1 MTVEQLETINYLN
14 KAFYLNKRIDALI
27 AEKKE
32 NEHIAMKCT
41 ANYDN
46 DGSTN
51 PSKGNSQEKILIK
64 IAEQEN
70 EIDCFIDKLVDIRK
84 DISNQ
89 INSLETMDE
98 QTVLS
103 LRYLSYMT
111 IEEIAETMHYH
122 RNTIQNKHN
131 SAIKNI
137 VLKCALQV

>member
-1 MTVEQLETINYLN
+1 MTVEQLEIINYLN

-46 DGSTN
+46 DGSAN

-89 INSLETMDE
+89 INSLENSDE

-111 IEEIAETMHYH
+111 MEQIAEEMHYDK
-122 RNTIQNKHN
+122 RTVQRKHQK
-131 SAIKNI
+131 AIGKMSLN
-137 VLKCALQV
+137 VTLLV